1 MSAEMPDNVS
11 AEYDQLKVE
20 LANVRAELDFFR
32 ANCCKWWS
40 TLNSE
45 EPVPLLDWIVEKTP
59 IVLWAID
66 QQGIFRL
73 SVGKAL
79 ESLGLKP
86 GEVVGRS
93 AFEVY
98 SDHPQVIAMLHRVLS
113 GDSFASEVVVQGH
126 FFEVECVPVRNTD
139 GTQIGAVGVSLEV
152 TRRRSAESQAAE
164 LSHNHDQ
171 NLQAMIDAVPEKA
184 LMIDADFTVLFANQR
199 FSNHTGI
206 PLEQLLGANI
216 HNLIMSGPEKD
227 NRFQKVREVI
237 DGGSALTFTDTEN
250 GRWYEHNLVPLA
262 TPQGKPARVAVFF
275 HDITDRIR
283 AEELERERI
292 AAELHEVVSEMLEHH
307 HDEYGTIRD
316 ELRNKPL
323 TPRETAVLKEIA
335 AGLSTKQIAMK
346 HGVAIKTIESQRLA
360 IMRKLS
366 IFTVAGLVRY
376 AIRHGVAHL
385 ENRDEDRRN

>member
-1 MSAEMPDNVS
+1 
-11 AEYDQLKVE
+11 
-20 LANVRAELDFFR
+20 
-32 ANCCKWWS
+32 
-40 TLNSE
+40 
-45 EPVPLLDWIVEKTP
+45 
-59 IVLWAID
+59 
-66 QQGIFRL
+66 
-73 SVGKAL
+73 
-79 ESLGLKP
+79 
-86 GEVVGRS
+86 
-93 AFEVY
+93 
-98 SDHPQVIAMLHRVLS
+98 
-113 GDSFASEVVVQGH
+113 
-126 FFEVECVPVRNTD
+126 
-139 GTQIGAVGVSLEV
+139 
-152 TRRRSAESQAAE
+152 
-164 LSHNHDQ
+164 
-171 NLQAMIDAVPEKA
+171 
-184 LMIDADFTVLFANQR
+184 MIDADFTVLFANQR
-199 FSNHTGI
+199 FSDHTGI
-206 PLEQLLGANI
+206 PLKQLLGANI
-216 HNLIMSGPEKD
+216 HNLILSGPEKD

-237 DGGSALTFTDTEN
+237 DGGSAVTFTDTEN